1 MVNTAHIL
9 NIFKPF
15 AAETNQSKE
24 MLETADVQQQWD
36 LLAPG
41 VQHSEIDAATAGT
54 VQSENHAAINP
65 FAHGQTNAYDL
76 GIDLGLGHCTSDGTT
91 IRYNISD
98 SEYFTLMK

>member
-1 MVNTAHIL
+1 
-9 NIFKPF
+9 
-15 AAETNQSKE
+15 

-76 GIDLGLGHCTSDGTT
+76 GIALGIAHQMVPQSDITFQT
-91 IRYNISD
+91 VSISH
-98 SEYFTLMK
+98 